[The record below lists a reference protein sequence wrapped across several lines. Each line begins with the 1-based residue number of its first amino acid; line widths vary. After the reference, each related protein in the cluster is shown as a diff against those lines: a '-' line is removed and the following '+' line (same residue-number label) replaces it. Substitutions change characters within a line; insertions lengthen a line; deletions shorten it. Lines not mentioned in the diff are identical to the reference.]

1 MNYYV
6 IQVKTRGEEEYLR
19 RAERLLG
26 ENEALLVWPRRNLRI
41 RRRGEWRDVVAP
53 IFPSYLFLETE
64 EVTPSLYER
73 FRRIPG
79 FFRFLMNNDNIVPMS
94 SEDRALLTHF
104 LSFGE
109 IVDKSV
115 VYFDENNRIRVVS
128 GPLQGLEGRIV
139 KVDRRKGRAKVRLDM
154 YSDSFLL
161 DLGFEA
167 LDNVSENR

>member
-6 IQVKTRGEEEYLR
+6 IQVKTRGEDEYLQ
-19 RAERLLG
+19 RAGHLLE
-26 ENEALLVWPRRNLRI
+26 ENEATLVWPRRNLRI

-53 IFPSYLFLETE
+53 IFPSYLFLEAE

-79 FFRFLMNNDNIVPMS
+79 FYRFLISNDNIVPMS
-94 SEDRALLTHF
+94 SEDRTLLTHF

-115 VYFDENNRIRVVS
+115 VYFDENNRIRIVS

-139 KVDRRKGRAKVRLDM
+139 KVDRRKGRAKVKLDI
-154 YSDSFLL
+154 YSDSFLI

-167 LDNVSENR
+167 LDNVSE

>member
-6 IQVKTRGEEEYLR
+6 IQVKTRGEDEYLR
-19 RAERLLG
+19 RAERFLG
-26 ENEALLVWPRRNLRI
+26 ESETKLIFPRRNLKI

-79 FFRFLMNNDNIVPMS
+79 FFRFLINNDNIVPMS
-94 SEDRALLTHF
+94 DEDRALLTHF

-109 IVDKSV
+109 IVDKSI
-115 VYFDENNRIRVVS
+115 VYFDERNRIRVVA
-128 GPLQGLEGRIV
+128 GPLRGLEGRVV

-154 YSDSFLL
+154 YSDSFLI

-167 LDNVSENR
+167 LDNVSE